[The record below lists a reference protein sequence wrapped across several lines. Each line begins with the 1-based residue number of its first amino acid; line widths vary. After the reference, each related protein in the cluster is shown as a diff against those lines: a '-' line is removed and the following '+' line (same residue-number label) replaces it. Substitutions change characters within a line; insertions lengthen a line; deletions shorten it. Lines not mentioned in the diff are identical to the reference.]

1 MVCCRQISP
10 IKTADYVNRELI
22 MVRPHWIISALL
34 LAGLAPAAHAEWRC
48 DCTTIVASCA
58 ASVAV
63 KGNRVEITTDQQAC
77 ARVDYFIDGLPFV
90 ALAVDGSD
98 RQDWIAQTDD
108 PKVMV
113 QSCQVCADRT
123 TQSQP
128 TARATAPDAADA
140 AGGEPPIAPLI
151 QVPPEYPASAKAR
164 GVEGYVVVEFKL
176 SPFGTVEEARVV
188 EAKPTR
194 VFDQAALAAIR
205 RWRYPAALA
214 DEPQRTVTERLEF
227 KVGDF
232 IWSEPTRS
240 SRQVAT
246 SRPARRAGPQNQC
259 VKEGV
264 AYNFGDSVEVGL
276 INACVDPVVL
286 FSCAVGTGK
295 DLGRWRCAP
304 NDPQAVVLVR
314 AGEGR
319 AQGDNDGGY
328 VENHFLMRPPNTQYW
343 WIACNE
349 ADARCNEAARDWSAQ
364 MDGRPATVDP
374 AQLARVP
381 VARSY

>member
-1 MVCCRQISP
+1 M
-10 IKTADYVNRELI
+10 
-22 MVRPHWIISALL
+22 ISALL
-34 LAGLAPAAHAEWRC
+34 LASLAPAARAEWRC
-48 DCTTIVASCA
+48 DCTTVVASCA
-58 ASVAV
+58 ARVEV
-63 KGNRVEITTDQQAC
+63 KGNWVEITTDQQAC

-113 QSCQVCADRT
+113 QSCQVCADKT
-123 TQSQP
+123 TGTRP
-128 TARATAPDAADA
+128 APRAAAADATDA
-140 AGGEPPIAPLI
+140 AGGVAPLAPLI

-164 GVEGYVVVEFKL
+164 GVEGYVVVEFNL
-176 SPFGTVEEARVV
+176 SPFGTVEEPRVV
-188 EAKPTR
+188 EARPTR
-194 VFDQAALAAIR
+194 IFDAAALAAIR
-205 RWRYPAALA
+205 RWRYPAALE

-264 AYNFGDSVEVGL
+264 AYNFGDTVEVGL

-295 DLGRWRCAP
+295 DLGRWRCGP
-304 NDPQAVVLVR
+304 NDPRAVILVR
-314 AGEGR
+314 PGGQR
-319 AQGDNDGGY
+319 FGDNGY
-328 VENHFLMRPPNTQYW
+328 AENHFLMRPPNTQYW
-343 WIACNE
+343 WIACSE
-349 ADARCNEAARDWSAQ
+349 GDAQCNEAARNWSTQ
-364 MDGRPATVDP
+364 MNGRPATVNP

>member
-1 MVCCRQISP
+1 MIR
-10 IKTADYVNRELI
+10 VNCVI
-22 MVRPHWIISALL
+22 WALL
-34 LAGLAPAAHAEWRC
+34 LISLSSAARAEWRC
-48 DCTTIVASCA
+48 DCTTVIASCDA
-58 ASVAV
+58 NVEV

-98 RQDWIAQTDD
+98 RQDWIAQTDN

-113 QSCQVCADRT
+113 QSCQVCADK
-123 TQSQP
+123 
-128 TARATAPDAADA
+128 TAGPGPAGRASTPDAADVT
-140 AGGEPPIAPLI
+140 GGEPPIAPLI
-151 QVPPEYPASAKAR
+151 QVKPEYPASAKAR

-176 SPFGTVEEARVV
+176 SPFGNVEEPRVV
-188 EAKPTR
+188 EAKPSR
-194 VFDQAALAAIR
+194 IFDQAALTAIR
-205 RWRYPAALA
+205 RWRYPSALE

-232 IWSEPTRS
+232 LWNEPGRS

-246 SRPARRAGPQNQC
+246 SRRSGPQNAC

-264 AYNFGDSVEVGL
+264 AYNFGDMVEVGL

-295 DLGRWRCAP
+295 DLGRWRCARNNP
-304 NDPQAVVLVR
+304 RAVLLVR
-314 AGEGR
+314 PGEGR
-319 AQGDNDGGY
+319 ARGTDDSAY
-328 VENHFLMRPPNTQYW
+328 EENHFLMRPPNTQYW
-343 WIACNE
+343 WIACSE
-349 ADARCNEAARDWSAQ
+349 GDSQCNEAAREWSDQ